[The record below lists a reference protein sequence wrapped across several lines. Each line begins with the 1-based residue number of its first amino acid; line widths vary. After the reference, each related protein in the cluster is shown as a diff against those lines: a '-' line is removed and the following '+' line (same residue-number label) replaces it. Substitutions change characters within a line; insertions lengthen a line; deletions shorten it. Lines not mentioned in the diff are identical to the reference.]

1 MELEKYEQPLRPA
14 EERRLA
20 ELEQIIQDN
29 FLGFVAVGQALA
41 EINEQRLYRT
51 ESGRTFEDYCTQL
64 WDMNVRHAYRLIES
78 ARVVEQI
85 AEYQN
90 VTHGTQNDTQPIEII
105 LPQNERQARELAR
118 LDPEDRRTVWLGLV
132 QAAQEQGGARI
143 TAGAVKKAVKA
154 FKGEQF
160 DKVIKGIQAAIREH
174 RSDFVSEEFDLA
186 LKSFA
191 TQIDIERRK
200 NWRETSRKAVFKHL
214 LELTRLVGEAGPGV
228 EETACAMELDDR
240 EKLKAGGFRI
250 FRINAKITAI
260 EEWIRND
267 QWAVHSAHETP
278 AVMNKVFKALMAEN
292 TNLRG

>member
-1 MELEKYEQPLRPA
+1 MELEKYEQPLMPA

-250 FRINAKITAI
+250 FRMNARAGAI
-260 EEWIRND
+260 EEWQRNNM
-267 QWAVHSAHETP
+267 WTVHSTHDSP
-278 AVMNKVFKALMAEN
+278 AAMATVYRELMLDHSH
-292 TNLRG
+292 LRA